1 MQKTVN
7 GTSTRYVW
15 NGSNIVYESGIQSVT
30 YSYGMGLLAMTSGTD
45 EYYYVSNG
53 HGDITQLTNSSG
65 TIAEDYAYDAF
76 GNQKDAEHSIYNP
89 FRYSGEY
96 FDSETG
102 FIYLRA
108 RYYDPSIGRFI
119 TEDPARD
126 GLNWYV
132 YCSNNPIMFVDPSG
146 YLREPG
152 SNRNGEWSDNPD
164 RDDYGEGSKI
174 YVALC
179 RLTEAYEVF
188 PEYHSA
194 IADLANE
201 LRWIGNEWGSS
212 IIDKEV
218 AEILKIEQAKSLNTV
233 EQVLVAA
240 YKREAITVQVARVT
254 SDMFTKM
261 IYNEDGNGTNE
272 ANAFK
277 HIYIG
282 AHIQHRK

>member
-1 MQKTVN
+1 
-7 GTSTRYVW
+7 
-15 NGSNIVYESGIQSVT
+15 
-30 YSYGMGLLAMTSGTD
+30 
-45 EYYYVSNG
+45 
-53 HGDITQLTNSSG
+53 
-65 TIAEDYAYDAF
+65 
-76 GNQKDAEHSIYNP
+76 
-89 FRYSGEY
+89 
-96 FDSETG
+96 
-102 FIYLRA
+102 
-108 RYYDPSIGRFI
+108 
-119 TEDPARD
+119 
-126 GLNWYV
+126 
-132 YCSNNPIMFVDPSG
+132 MFVDPSG

-240 YKREAITVQVARVT
+240 YKREAIAVQVARVT

-277 HIYIG
+277 HIYWSAYTTSEIG
-282 AHIQHRK
+282 GTYTKLFLNAHEFGWYEQNLNNPEAMKMDLHNNQRGRYLGSLDSRKDLLSIVLNDIANGNAAILVNGKSVLNGR